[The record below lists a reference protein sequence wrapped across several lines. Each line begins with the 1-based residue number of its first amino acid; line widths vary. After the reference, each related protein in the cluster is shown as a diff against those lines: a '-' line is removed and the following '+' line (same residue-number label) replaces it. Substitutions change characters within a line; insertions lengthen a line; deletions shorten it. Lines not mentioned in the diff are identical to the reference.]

1 MFKEFKGSDDHLS
14 SKVSS
19 TSHIEIFP
27 VLKAETLLRD
37 EKRNDWVKELPEII
51 ATSQAKYK
59 LYYLPVLHHFA
70 EFVQNLPETR
80 NGFYSHHSGFLDH
93 AIERTV
99 RAMRLAQGYVTSDIE
114 AGVSEELTGLWNYAI
129 YTASLLFDVGK
140 LATKLIVTL
149 RQDTKRL
156 RIWNPFE
163 GSMLNFA
170 THYSYEFAAENFD
183 TLRRQVTP
191 LLAKQLMP
199 ELGFGW
205 LSSDKDILS
214 AWFALLQEDYR
225 QVSAR
230 MTVLPLADAEVLE
243 AYFKNYEKHLAE
255 KAKIDKLAIFKDP
268 SLAIKATEVSKSAKY
283 GLFTGATST
292 GTIPTGTFS
301 TSDVAKMST
310 ALGTVGG
317 EAFLSWLRKNLA
329 SGKISVNL
337 SNSGVHVTN
346 EGVLLLS
353 KIFEDFARD
362 NPVYGNWREIKRQFE
377 RLEINQQFAATQTQ
391 AFRQYTTAS
400 EFKKLDEVT
409 LVTNRYVVFLEA
421 HKIPEVNP
429 HVVAVNDKPQD
440 LPPRPQNANEQI
452 KPTSTR

>member
-1 MFKEFKGSDDHLS
+1 MFKEFKGSDGLS
-14 SKVSS
+14 PKASD

-27 VLKAETLLRD
+27 VLKAEALLRE
-37 EKRNDWVKELPEII
+37 EKRSDWVKELPEII
-51 ATSQAKYK
+51 AVSQVKYK
-59 LYYLPVLHHFA
+59 LYYLPVLHNFA

-80 NGFYSHHSGFLDH
+80 NGFYSHHTGFLDH
-93 AIERTV
+93 GIERTV
-99 RAMRLAQGYVTSDIE
+99 RAMRLAQGYTAADKES
-114 AGVSEELTGLWNYAI
+114 GVSEDLTGLWNYAI
-129 YTASLLFDVGK
+129 FTASLLFDVGK
-140 LATKLIVTL
+140 LATKLIVTM

-156 RIWNPFE
+156 RVWNSFE
-163 GSMLNFA
+163 GSMLNLA
-170 THYSYEFAAENFD
+170 PHYSYEFAAENFD
-183 TLRRQVTP
+183 TLRRQATP

-268 SLAIKATEVSKSAKY
+268 SLAIKTPDARQVQ
-283 GLFTGATST
+283 GLFTGAR
-292 GTIPTGTFS
+292 I
-301 TSDVAKMST
+301 SDVRERGGAF
-310 ALGTVGG
+310 GTVVAG

-329 SGKISVNL
+329 NEKISVNL

-353 KIFEDFARD
+353 KVFEDFARD

-377 RLEINQQFAATQTQ
+377 RLEVNQQFAASQTQ
-391 AFRQYTTAS
+391 VFRQYATAS

-421 HKIPEVNP
+421 HKIPQVNP
-429 HVVAVNDKPQD
+429 NIVAVNDKPQD
-440 LPPRPQNANEQI
+440 LPMPNQNAQHQI
-452 KPTSTR
+452 KPSSTE